1 MQKDR
6 TSIIALQQTK
16 LTKTDHSQA
25 KTSHKLLRDQPL
37 NVQRRK
43 FDIFL
48 KLYMPGWH
56 ESFRLASCLIATIEW
71 FSNRTGTSVE
81 DGISR
86 GIVWTLLPVLF
97 LTSQGWTRVAFA
109 TAFSVF
115 SRRKENGKFP
125 QAFIK
130 FFKKKGKNCF
140 PQCLKWYSENLLVVF
155 WKYWPSLLRMSLTNA
170 KVLFLHQAN
179 VLCSLTKWDSFI
191 GWTVFSYKLLAER
204 YGE

>member
-1 MQKDR
+1 ME
-6 TSIIALQQTK
+6 TSAISNSNLGRPNVMPNLLFLVWPT
-16 LTKTDHSQA
+16 
-25 KTSHKLLRDQPL
+25 TSKNCMVHVQHDYFSLL
-37 NVQRRK
+37 
-43 FDIFL
+43 
-48 KLYMPGWH
+48 
-56 ESFRLASCLIATIEW
+56 EW

-86 GIVWTLLPVLF
+86 GIVWTRLPVIF
-97 LTSQGWTRVAFA
+97 LTFQGWTRVAFT
-109 TAFSVF
+109 TAFSLF
-115 SRRKENGKFP
+115 SRSKENGKFP

-140 PQCLKWYSENLLVVF
+140 PQCLKWYFENLFVVF

-170 KVLFLHQAN
+170 KVLFFHQAN
-179 VLCSLTKWDSFI
+179 VLCLLTKWDSFI

>member
-1 MQKDR
+1 MVTRPWYRTPASRAGTLWWATEPQKR
-6 TSIIALQQTK
+6 SCTHS
-16 LTKTDHSQA
+16 LTHSVTQ
-25 KTSHKLLRDQPL
+25 S
-37 NVQRRK
+37 
-43 FDIFL
+43 
-48 KLYMPGWH
+48 
-56 ESFRLASCLIATIEW
+56 IEW

-86 GIVWTLLPVLF
+86 GIVWTRLPVLF

-115 SRRKENGKFP
+115 SRRKEDGKFP

-140 PQCLKWYSENLLVVF
+140 SQCLKWYFENLLVVF
-155 WKYWPSLLRMSLTNA
+155 WKYWLSLLRMSLTNA

-179 VLCSLTKWDSFI
+179 V
-191 GWTVFSYKLLAER
+191 
-204 YGE
+204 